1 MTAGSSPRQRVRTGS
16 HCGRFG
22 TGRVVDTAGDVEDKE
37 CQEEGGYDGGD
48 YGGDAV
54 VEAAE

>member
-48 YGGDAV
+48 AV